1 MAKLSRRGR
10 AREQKLAIGRVK
22 RLRFRRIRQR
32 AREAIEA
39 LSRLPGRVKR
49 VRLRRIR
56 QRAREAIEALS
67 RLLRRVNRV
76 RLRRI
81 RQRARES
88 IEALSRLLRRVNRA
102 VGKFRPPLPDTVAH
116 ETPTK
121 SVRASV
127 LSATLCLGVAVLLVS
142 GKIVEIADRLPL
154 GPDRER
160 WLEAA
165 TETDRLANSLSLNRP
180 YDLLRDLRGAGDEA
194 GQQIDVIGDVEEL
207 LQLELGGTAEQL
219 PDGEAAAPAD
229 EPAPA
234 PGEPASASPSEP
246 DTPPD
251 QPDTPPD
258 TPPSQPDTPPS
269 QPDTPPDQPDT
280 PPDQPDTPPDT
291 PPDVAAAPT
300 ATAAT
305 ATTTTSVPE
314 GPPAYVRP
322 VPVSAEAALV
332 TWVVGDSQAF
342 YLGHGL
348 RREGRLR
355 DVTEITL
362 DQRHSTG
369 LARPSYFNWPVHFF
383 AIAAHYNPEVV
394 VATLGSNDWQSMTAP
409 EGHTLNRGSD
419 EWRAEWSRRL
429 GVAFDVLEAPH
440 RHVIWVGLPPTRG
453 DEFRE
458 GYAVM
463 NQLAAVAV
471 AERDFV
477 TMIDIWDMFGGDEP
491 YRDAVPPPGDPGGR
505 PVDVRQQDGVHLNQ
519 AGSRWVVDLITD
531 EIERIIDRISPEL
544 TAPAAPGSQPEPEP
558 G

>member
-22 RLRFRRIRQR
+22 RLRFRRTRQR

-39 LSRLPGRVKR
+39 LSRLPERVKR
-49 VRLRRIR
+49 ARLRRIR
-56 QRAREAIEALS
+56 QRAREANAARS
-67 RLLRRVNRV
+67 RLLGRVK
-76 RLRRI
+76 
-81 RQRARES
+81 
-88 IEALSRLLRRVNRA
+88 RA

-127 LSATLCLGVAVLLVS
+127 LSATLCLGVALLLVS

-165 TETDRLANSLSLNRP
+165 TETDRLAKSLSLNRP

-207 LQLELGGTAEQL
+207 LQLELGGTAEQP

-229 EPAPA
+229 EFAPA
-234 PGEPASASPSEP
+234 PGEPASASPGEP
-246 DTPPD
+246 DTRTGE
-251 QPDTPPD
+251 PDTQTGEPD
-258 TPPSQPDTPPS
+258 TRTGEPDTRPGE
-269 QPDTPPDQPDT
+269 PDTRT
-280 PPDQPDTPPDT
+280 GE
-291 PPDVAAAPT
+291 PDVAATTTAT
-300 ATAAT
+300 DSTDATAAT
-305 ATTTTSVPE
+305 ATTTTTTVPE

-322 VPVSAEAALV
+322 VPVSAEAPLV

-342 YLGHGL
+342 HLGHGL

-369 LARPSYFNWPVHFF
+369 LARPGYFNWPVHFF
-383 AIAAHYNPEVV
+383 AIAAYYNPEVV

-409 EGHTLNRGSD
+409 EGHTLSRGSD
-419 EWRAEWSRRL
+419 EWRAEWRRRL

-440 RHVIWVGLPPTRG
+440 RHVIWVGLPPTRS

-463 NQLAAVAV
+463 NQLAAAAV

-519 AGSRWVVDLITD
+519 AGSRWVVDRITD

-544 TAPAAPGSQPEPEP
+544 TAPAAPESQPEPEP